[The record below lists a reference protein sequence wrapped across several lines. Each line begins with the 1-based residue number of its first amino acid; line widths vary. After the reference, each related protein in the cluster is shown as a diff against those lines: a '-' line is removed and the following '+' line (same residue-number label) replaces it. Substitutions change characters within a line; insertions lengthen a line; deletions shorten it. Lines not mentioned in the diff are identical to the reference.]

1 MEIIF
6 TKQAEKDFNKIKENK
21 ILFEKV
27 KYLLDLIEINPFANP
42 PSYEKLIG
50 FKNVYS
56 RRINKE
62 HRLIYEVIKEEN
74 IVKIIRMW
82 SHYEKV

>member
-1 MEIIF
+1 MEIVF

-21 ILFEKV
+21 VLFGKV
-27 KYLLDLIEINPFANP
+27 ISLLNLIEENPFINP

-62 HRLIYEVIKEEN
+62 HRLIYEVYKEES
-74 IVKIIRMW
+74 IIKIIRMR
-82 SHYEKV
+82 SHYEKI